1 MNLWWEHS
9 LFQVKH
15 TSNCSSYRTKGEEH
29 SNLQSPSFSGISIP
43 LLTSFVNLFFSSH
56 ANPNPNG
63 KNEVLHMLGVL
74 VSTVVSHLVT
84 RNGRPIGQMKS
95 EWGADTAKHWRY
107 CILTTNYLISQ
118 TWRAGSFLSS
128 ELMNIWFIYGFEDR
142 DEFAFKMIIVLN
154 ILSEALKQTECFFNF
169 PFFFFFFQIFWF
181 HISGPKNIYSGEKK
195 HILHSNF

>member
-1 MNLWWEHS
+1 
-9 LFQVKH
+9 
-15 TSNCSSYRTKGEEH
+15 
-29 SNLQSPSFSGISIP
+29 
-43 LLTSFVNLFFSSH
+43 
-56 ANPNPNG
+56 
-63 KNEVLHMLGVL
+63 MLGVL

-142 DEFAFKMIIVLN
+142 DEFAFKMIIVLK

-169 PFFFFFFQIFWF
+169 PFFFSQIFWF
-181 HISGPKNIYSGEKK
+181 HISGPKKKILERRNIFCTPIFNYFKILGFSQKNKSQNSLKNLLTLKKSPGTRDCPTTIAHVGVCMVLACSGGGDQN
-195 HILHSNF
+195 L